1 MNGGDD
7 VDLFAPLKG
16 AVSIG
21 KDLTSG
27 VKDAL
32 SELGGSAVLKSIT
45 NMAHKIVFTDDLIKK
60 DKEKIQS
67 QLSNTAIPQILSKAK
82 DADLNGTII
91 PNWNKINLA
100 NLSIIQVTSFMCNKG
115 EDKNDVISGLE

>member
-21 KDLTSG
+21 KDLASG

-82 DADLNGTII
+82 DADLDGTII

-100 NLSIIQVTSFMCNKG
+100 NLPIIQVTSFMCNKG
-115 EDKNDVISGLE
+115 KDKNDVISGLE